1 MALSPLNINQFSKL
15 RPFLKSE
22 FCGPHKNDKNTY
34 AMCFGGPE
42 IVKKKSGQ
50 SISGHPVYIKTR
62 LISIESQ
69 PKEIVSLLLMCCG

>member
-34 AMCFGGPE
+34 AMCPE

-62 LISIESQ
+62 LISIESK
-69 PKEIVSLLLMCCG
+69 PKIVLFLSLYLG

>member
-1 MALSPLNINQFSKL
+1 MQNFRGLKCGFWNKVPIIEMALSPLNINQFSKL

-42 IVKKKSGQ
+42 IVKKK
-50 SISGHPVYIKTR
+50 KW
-62 LISIESQ
+62 
-69 PKEIVSLLLMCCG
+69 PKY